1 MEIPTVKGYS
11 YCVATSSTCAITD
24 TATGK
29 PLGTAWANAPYTFTA
44 QGSTTTLSDADAIYA
59 RVNFN
64 SAAGALRLLTGGNPS
79 PLPEGYLPA
88 SFVQFMGER
97 RNFLSIPATCE
108 VDDSLV
114 FESHLRFTD
123 LTKSSYELSFPMLD
137 HYCGLVWAAGRGK
150 GVCVI
155 SSSNIQGEWADTL
168 WHHYRIEHAV
178 AIGELRIDGKQ
189 EAFVNGL
196 QVAAPIDSSLGFGIG
211 GCASSSDTYKCA
223 YVAHCDFR
231 FYKNGVLERDFVP
244 CLHPHG
250 YSCFYDLV
258 TKTPFYLTS
267 ANMWVGMT
275 LEQARRLPELA
286 APQVSGD
293 PLLLILPADWP
304 ADVGTV
310 AAVDAARAKG
320 WTVDIKTVERSLMP

>member
-1 MEIPTVKGYS
+1 MTISTVKGSRYV
-11 YCVATSSTCAITD
+11 VATESVCHITD
-24 TATGK
+24 TATGM
-29 PLGTAWANAPYTFTA
+29 PLGSAWANAPYTFTA
-44 QGSTTTLSDADAIYA
+44 QGSTTTLSDDSALYTKA
-59 RVNFN
+59 NFN
-64 SAAGALRLLTGGNPS
+64 SAAGALRLPTGGNPS

-97 RNFLSIPATCE
+97 GNFLSIPATCE

-114 FESHLRFTD
+114 FESHMRFTD

-178 AIGELRIDGKQ
+178 AIGGFRIDGKQ
-189 EAFVNGL
+189 EAFVEGL

-211 GCASSSDTYKCA
+211 GCASSSNSYKCA
-223 YVAHCDFR
+223 CVAHCDFR

-258 TKTPFYLTS
+258 TKTPFYLTG

-320 WTVDIKTVERSLMP
+320 WTVDINTVERSLMP